1 MKKLPAITLF
11 IALTVSL
18 GLYLYNPA
26 SAITPKVEEATVE
39 ESLDTLLAVQD
50 PVPEPEIQIQSE
62 TDLPFPI
69 AETHEVNKQEF
80 ISQLSSLIN
89 PSIRYDPS
97 YLRLSYPDGDVPAHT
112 GVCSDVVIRAF
123 KNVGVS
129 LQKEIKEFRYSNG
142 QSVDTNIDHR
152 RVRNLGPY
160 FASLDMEVSKGDYEA
175 GDILWWKLSGGV
187 DHVGIVLE
195 NGRVLHNIG
204 GGQIDDATPDTYF
217 VHKVYRLK

>member
-1 MKKLPAITLF
+1 M
-11 IALTVSL
+11 
-18 GLYLYNPA
+18 
-26 SAITPKVEEATVE
+26 
-39 ESLDTLLAVQD
+39 
-50 PVPEPEIQIQSE
+50 
-62 TDLPFPI
+62 
-69 AETHEVNKQEF
+69 
-80 ISQLSSLIN
+80 
-89 PSIRYDPS
+89 
-97 YLRLSYPDGDVPAHT
+97 GDSAHT

-129 LQKEIKEFRYSNG
+129 LQKEIKEFRSSNG

-195 NGRVLHNIG
+195 NGRVLHNISTTQLPTPMTFTRSTG
-204 GGQIDDATPDTYF
+204 LTSPTTKTLPQITA
-217 VHKVYRLK
+217 